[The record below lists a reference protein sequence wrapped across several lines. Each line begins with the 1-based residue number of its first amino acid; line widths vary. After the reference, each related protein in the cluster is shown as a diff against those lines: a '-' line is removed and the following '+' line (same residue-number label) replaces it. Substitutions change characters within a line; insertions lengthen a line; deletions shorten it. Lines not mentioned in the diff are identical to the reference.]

1 MNKKKLAI
9 ITTHPIQYN
18 APLFRLLTER
28 DQIAVKVFYTWG
40 KEALKNKYDPGFAK
54 VIDWDIPLL
63 EGYDYEFLENVSD
76 DKGSHRFRGIVNP
89 DIINRIDD
97 FGPDAVLVFGW
108 SFVSHMKVLR
118 HYSKNK
124 MVIFR
129 GDSTLLDKSNYLKD
143 RIRLTTL
150 KWVYIFIDYALYVG
164 TNNFNYYRKA
174 GLLDEQLI
182 YVPHAVDNKR
192 FYENEEVHELKA
204 GVLRAD
210 LNIDPERIIFLFAG
224 KLEEKK
230 NVRSLLIAFEKSGLS
245 VKADLIIVGNGIL
258 EVELKKDFAQK
269 PGIHFL
275 DFKNQSEMPAIYRIA
290 DVFVLPSTGP
300 GETWGLAV
308 NEAMACNR
316 AVIVS
321 DKSGGAVDL
330 VDDGVNGYIFRGGDI
345 EDLIKK
351 LCMMAEKTKE
361 NLKEMGARAG
371 EKIMHFTLDKFC
383 EATER
388 LITKN
393 MLQSI

>member
-1 MNKKKLAI
+1 MKKKRLAI
-9 ITTHPIQYN
+9 VTTHPIQYN
-18 APLFRLLTER
+18 APLFQLLTER

-40 KEALKNKYDPGFAK
+40 KSVLENKYDPGFGK
-54 VIDWDIPLL
+54 IIDWDIPLL

-76 DKGSHRFRGIVNP
+76 DKGSHRFRGIINP
-89 DIINRIDD
+89 DIISRIDA

-118 HYSKNK
+118 HYSKHK

-143 RIRLTTL
+143 RIRLATL
-150 KWVYIFIDYALYVG
+150 KWVYVFVDFALYVG
-164 TNNFNYYRKA
+164 THNLNYFKKA

-182 YVPHAVDNKR
+182 YAPHAIDNKR
-192 FYENEEVHELKA
+192 FNENEGADEEKA
-204 GVLRAD
+204 AVLRAS
-210 LNIDPERIIFLFAG
+210 LNIANDRIVFLFAG

-245 VKADLIIVGNGIL
+245 AKTDLIIVGNGRL
-258 EVELKKDFAQK
+258 EDTLKRDFAQK

-275 DFKNQSEMPAIYRIA
+275 DFKNQSEMPAIYRMA

-300 GETWGLAV
+300 GETWGLAL
-308 NEAMACNR
+308 NEAMACSR
-316 AVIVS
+316 AVISS

-351 LCMMAEKTKE
+351 LCMMAGKTK
-361 NLKEMGARAG
+361 KELQRMGAEARD
-371 EKIMHFTLDKFC
+371 KIKHFTLEKFC
-383 EATER
+383 EATEK
-388 LITKN
+388 LITNNLVQAK
-393 MLQSI
+393 